1 MAYWMD
7 YVQMVFVD
15 ILPRHRAALPLA
27 SPWHNRARFGETGC
41 LSYLCI
47 SRKRKSAGCSSFC
60 VFRANY
66 LI

>member
-27 SPWHNRARFGETGC
+27 SPWHTWARFGGTGS
-41 LSYLCI
+41 LFSLCI
-47 SRKRKSAGCSSFC
+47 SRKRKSAGFSSFF

>member
-27 SPWHNRARFGETGC
+27 SPWHTWARFGGTDPK
-41 LSYLCI
+41 SYLCI
-47 SRKRKSAGCSSFC
+47 SRKRKSVGFSSFC

>member
-15 ILPRHRAALPLA
+15 ILPRHRAALPLD
-27 SPWHNRARFGETGC
+27 SPWHNWARFGGTGS
-41 LSYLCI
+41 LFYLCI
-47 SRKRKSAGCSSFC
+47 SEKRKSVGFSSFC